1 MLPTTAG
8 ILTMRASRAAAPA
21 AGFAPSKL
29 VPPWLP
35 GQHFVAALVFY
46 ALGAVGL
53 VAAAPELSHGYFFV
67 PRVIALVH
75 LFTLGWIVL
84 SIFGALCQFL
94 PVAVGSSIRF
104 PRLVPLSFASLT
116 LGVAAFVVAL
126 LASNRS
132 LLLFGAFCLSLS
144 FTVFAANLAAT
155 LIPVRERS
163 LTWWALAGAS
173 VFLLATPAY
182 GVVLAFDLH
191 DGGLADRFGT
201 IGQHAHIALVGFV
214 LMVVVGV
221 AHRLLPMFLLSHGA
235 SERAAWAAVALLFG
249 SAALL
254 TVPWGGGARVAVAGA
269 LGSCGVVAL
278 LVQVAT
284 FFTHR
289 QRKSIDPGM
298 SLAASGVLGLGIALV
313 LAPFALTRGMADL
326 RLLTTYFVVALGAV
340 TLFVAGHYYKIIPF
354 LVWNHRYGPLLG
366 KRKVPKVSEL
376 FSERVAF
383 VDAALLASGI
393 AGLGLGTFLGSEV
406 LARVAAVVFAAG
418 AWLQVIVIARV
429 ALRKVA

>member
-1 MLPTTAG
+1 MLPMTAG
-8 ILTMRASRAAAPA
+8 TLTERAPRAAAPM

-35 GQHFVAALVFY
+35 GRHFVAALFFY
-46 ALGAVGL
+46 ALGALGL
-53 VAAAPELSHGYFFV
+53 VLAAPDLSKGAFFV

-75 LFTLGWIVL
+75 LFTLGWMTL

-94 PVAVGSSIRF
+94 PVAVGRSIRF
-104 PRLVPLSFASLT
+104 PGLVHVSFVAQT
-116 LGVAAFVVAL
+116 LGVALFVVAL
-126 LASNRS
+126 VVSNRS
-132 LLLFGAFCLSLS
+132 LLLLGAFGLSLA
-144 FTVFAANLAAT
+144 FTAFGVNLAAT
-155 LIPVRERS
+155 LIPVRERN
-163 LTWWALAGAS
+163 LTYWALAGAV

-191 DGGLADRFGT
+191 DGGLTDRFVT
-201 IGQHAHIALVGFV
+201 MGQHAHIALIGFV

-235 SERAAWAAVALLFG
+235 GERAAWVAVALLFS

-254 TVPWGGGARVAVAGA
+254 TVPWGGGARLAVAGA
-269 LGSCGVVAL
+269 LGSAGVVAL

-284 FFTHR
+284 FFKHR
-289 QRKSIDPGM
+289 QRKAIDPGM
-298 SLAASGVLGLGIALV
+298 RLAASGVVGLGLGVV
-313 LAPFALTRGMADL
+313 LAPFALTRGMTNL
-326 RLLTTYFVVALGAV
+326 HLLTTYFVVLLGAI
-340 TLFVAGHYYKIIPF
+340 TLFVAGHYYKILPF

-366 KRKVPKVSEL
+366 KRKVPRVSDL
-376 FSERVAF
+376 YSERVALL
-383 VDAALLASGI
+383 DAALLVSGLV
-393 AGLGLGTFLGSEV
+393 GLAVATLLGSEV
-406 LARVAAVVFAAG
+406 LARVAAIVFAVG